1 MYQFFEYWTQSKIFW
16 FNTIY
21 MNRRYYKNT
30 MSNIQQ
36 LLDPF
41 GYITFLKYEATI
53 EKILKKNLILYITNL
68 KILYIKAKV
77 SLTKNFLSLWTE

>member
-1 MYQFFEYWTQSKIFW
+1 
-16 FNTIY
+16 
-21 MNRRYYKNT
+21 

-77 SLTKNFLSLWTE
+77 SLTNNFLIILNSPDP

>member
-1 MYQFFEYWTQSKIFW
+1 
-16 FNTIY
+16 
-21 MNRRYYKNT
+21 

-41 GYITFLKYEATI
+41 GYITFLKYEVTI

-77 SLTKNFLSLWTE
+77 SLTNNIFIILNSPEP